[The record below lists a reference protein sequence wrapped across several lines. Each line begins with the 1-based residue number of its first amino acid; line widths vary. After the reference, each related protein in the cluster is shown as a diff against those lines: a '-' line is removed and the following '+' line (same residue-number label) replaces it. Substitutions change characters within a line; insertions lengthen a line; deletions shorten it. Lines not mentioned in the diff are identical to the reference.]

1 MSEKSARQIWKQMG
15 AVWLALF
22 VLLGITVGSAYL
34 PLGPGNGF
42 INLSV
47 AAAKAALIALFFMN
61 LVRSSVLVRLASA
74 AGIFW
79 LLFLFIMTAGDY
91 LSR

>member
-1 MSEKSARQIWKQMG
+1 MSKKTAWQIWKKLG
-15 AVWLALF
+15 AIWLALF
-22 VLLGITVGSAYL
+22 VLLAITVGSAYV
-34 PLGPGNGF
+34 PLGDANGA
-42 INLSV
+42 INLGI

-61 LVRSSVLVRLASA
+61 LATSSVLVRLASA

-79 LLFLFIMTAGDY
+79 LVFMFALTAGDY

>member
-15 AVWLALF
+15 IVWLALF
-22 VLLGITVGSAYL
+22 ALLGITVGSAYL
-34 PLGPGNGF
+34 PLGVGNGV
-42 INLSV
+42 INLSI

-61 LVRSSVLVRLASA
+61 LARSSALVRLVSA
-74 AGIFW
+74 AGVIW